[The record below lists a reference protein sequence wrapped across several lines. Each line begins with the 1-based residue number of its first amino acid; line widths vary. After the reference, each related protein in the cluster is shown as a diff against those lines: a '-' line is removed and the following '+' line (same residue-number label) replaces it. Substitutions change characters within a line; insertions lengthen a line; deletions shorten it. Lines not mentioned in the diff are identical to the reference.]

1 MATRNSKRSLLIIV
15 LSSYFCVAGI
25 AARAQNPTSADD
37 FSQRGISRF
46 EKNDLE
52 GAIADFTKVIELQ
65 GRQLDFCFYF
75 RGIALYRLGRRDEAI
90 ADLTKAIALKQHPRF
105 YGDRGNL
112 LAQSGDLEGALADL
126 NKAIEIDPKYAKAYA
141 DRGIVHVMRG
151 EETAAELDFKNCFE
165 LDKTLEFQ
173 VELAARHIR
182 QQVALRAEHQK
193 PTDIEII
200 KFNWKES
207 PSIVMNDAPSPV
219 IRAST
224 TGRSQTGLQ
233 VLGDPTAKGE
243 SGPLFQDPMSDT
255 FPGSREAATSYR
267 GVDYKFEASIKNTG
281 NKTIAGVRWA
291 YMIYQQNPH
300 DGLVYVFKTKMNL
313 SPGKEK
319 TLHDQVQSLALP
331 RNQSKAPNMKNRAQF
346 EQRVIILRLDYVDGS
361 SWQSSK

>member
-1 MATRNSKRSLLIIV
+1 VTT
-15 LSSYFCVAGI
+15 I
-25 AARAQNPTSADD
+25 AARSQNPTSADD

-46 EKNDLE
+46 EKNDFE
-52 GAIADFTKVIELQ
+52 GAVADFTKVIELHGQ
-65 GRQLDFCFYF
+65 QLDYCFYF

-90 ADLTKAIALKQHPRF
+90 ADLTRAIALKQHPRF

-112 LAQSGDLEGALADL
+112 LAQSGDLEGAMTDL

-151 EETAAELDFKNCFE
+151 EETAAELDFKKCFE
-165 LDKTLEFQ
+165 LEKTLEFQ

-182 QQVALRAEHQK
+182 QQAAQRTEHQK
-193 PTDIEII
+193 PADIEII
-200 KFNWKES
+200 KFNWTEA
-207 PSIVMNDAPSPV
+207 PSIVLNDAPSPV

-255 FPGSREAATSYR
+255 FPGSRGPATSYR
-267 GVDYKFEASIKNTG
+267 GVNYKFQALIKNTG
-281 NKTIAGVRWA
+281 NKTIAVVHWA
-291 YMIYQQNPH
+291 YMLYPPKPH
-300 DGLVYVFKTKMNL
+300 DALVYVFKTKIKL
-313 SPGKEK
+313 PPGKEK
-319 TLHDQVQSLALP
+319 NLQDQVPSISVPAS
-331 RNQSKAPNMKNRAQF
+331 QSKVPTMKNRAEF
-346 EQRVIILRLDYVDGS
+346 EQRVIILRLEYTDGS

>member
-1 MATRNSKRSLLIIV
+1 MLIIV
-15 LSSYFCVAGI
+15 LASSFCVATI

-37 FSQRGISRF
+37 FSQRGINRF
-46 EKNDLE
+46 EKNDFE
-52 GAIADFTKVIELQ
+52 GAIADFTKVIELHGQ
-65 GRQLDFCFYF
+65 QLDFCYYF
-75 RGIALYRLGRRDEAI
+75 RGIALYRLGRRGEAI

-112 LAQSGDLEGALADL
+112 LAQSGDLEGAIADL

-173 VELAARHIR
+173 VERAARYIR
-182 QQVALRAEHQK
+182 QQAALRVEHQK
-193 PTDIEII
+193 PADGEII
-200 KFNWKES
+200 KFNWTES
-207 PSIVMNDAPSPV
+207 PSIVLNDASSPV

-255 FPGSREAATSYR
+255 FPESREAATSYR
-267 GVDYKFEASIKNTG
+267 GVDYKFQALIKNTG
-281 NKTIAGVRWA
+281 NKTIATVHWA
-291 YMIYQQNPH
+291 YMIYRQNPH
-300 DGLVYVFKTKMNL
+300 DGLVYVFKTKMNVP
-313 SPGKEK
+313 PGKEK
-319 TLHDQVQSLALP
+319 NLHEQIPSISLP
-331 RNQSKAPNMKNRAQF
+331 VSQSKVPDMKNRALF
-346 EQRVIILRLDYVDGS
+346 EQRVIILRLDYSDGS

>member
-1 MATRNSKRSLLIIV
+1 MILLSL
-15 LSSYFCVAGI
+15 CVATI

-52 GAIADFTKVIELQ
+52 GAIADFTKVIELHGQ
-65 GRQLDFCFYF
+65 QLDFCFYF
-75 RGIALYRLGRRDEAI
+75 RGIALYRLGRREEAI
-90 ADLTKAIALKQHPRF
+90 ADLGRAIALKQHPRF

-112 LAQSGDLEGALADL
+112 LAQSGDLEGAIADL

-151 EETAAELDFKNCFE
+151 EETAAELDFKKCFE

-173 VELAARHIR
+173 VERAARHIR
-182 QQVALRAEHQK
+182 QQAALRVEHQK
-193 PTDIEII
+193 PADIEII
-200 KFNWKES
+200 KFNWTES
-207 PSIVMNDAPSPV
+207 PSIVLNDASSPV

-233 VLGDPTAKGE
+233 VLGDPTAPGQ

-255 FPGSREAATSYR
+255 FPGSRGAATSYR
-267 GVDYKFEASIKNTG
+267 GVDYKFQALIKNTG
-281 NKTIAGVRWA
+281 SKTIAAVHWA
-291 YMIYQQNPH
+291 YMIYRQNPH

-313 SPGKEK
+313 APGNISNKYLIRPVLGGLFK
-319 TLHDQVQSLALP
+319 TSCLP
-331 RNQSKAPNMKNRAQF
+331 LF
-346 EQRVIILRLDYVDGS
+346 L
-361 SWQSSK
+361 